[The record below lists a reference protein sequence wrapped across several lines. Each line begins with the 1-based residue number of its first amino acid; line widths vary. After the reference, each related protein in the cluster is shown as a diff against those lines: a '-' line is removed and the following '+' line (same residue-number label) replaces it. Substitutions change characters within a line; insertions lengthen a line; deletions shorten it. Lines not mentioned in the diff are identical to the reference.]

1 MRRFAKAEA
10 INLVIPN
17 GHGNHVV
24 AHTHVPTLVPFPL
37 LSLVLLID
45 EPGNA
50 PVTPRNAGDTVGG
63 PCARLISRKQRA
75 DNYFW

>member
-1 MRRFAKAEA
+1 MRKIQDVAETLRRA
-10 INLVIPN
+10 RH
-17 GHGNHVV
+17 GHVTV
-24 AHTHVPTLVPFPL
+24 
-37 LSLVLLID
+37 LID

-50 PVTPRNAGDTVGG
+50 PVTLRNAGDTVGG